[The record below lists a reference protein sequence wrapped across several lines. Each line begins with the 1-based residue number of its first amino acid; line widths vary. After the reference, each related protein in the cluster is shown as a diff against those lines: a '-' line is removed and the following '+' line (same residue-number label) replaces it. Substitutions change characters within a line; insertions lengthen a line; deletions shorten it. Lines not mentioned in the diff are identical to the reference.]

1 MVKCFIVI
9 IIMWLVGNGTA
20 INSLIQFPQKK
31 KKKKKEK
38 FQTTG
43 KLCSFI
49 EKPGINFSFLKKKKE
64 REREREREG
73 FAEISPK
80 FSQST

>member
-20 INSLIQFPQKK
+20 INSLIQFPQKIEKKKEK
-31 KKKKKEK
+31 KKKKK
-38 FQTTG
+38 
-43 KLCSFI
+43 
-49 EKPGINFSFLKKKKE
+49 
-64 REREREREG
+64 REG

>member
-1 MVKCFIVI
+1 
-9 IIMWLVGNGTA
+9 MWLVGNGTA
-20 INSLIQFPQKK
+20 INSLIQFPQKIDK
-31 KKKKKEK
+31 RKEK

-49 EKPGINFSFLKKKKE
+49 EKPGINFSFLKK